1 MVQEC
6 FLKPSFFFKYTS
18 KCCRVPSLIPIASAP
33 PLFNSNIDSSDDNTL
48 IQVFLP
54 LLFQVSVPKLVPH
67 LPSNFNSRY
76 SFDIPQFFSWI
87 IMNGLFSLIVFSAPS
102 KTLRSNPSTSIFKIN
117 NLLLIFL
124 FLKGL

>member
-1 MVQEC
+1 MVQER

-18 KCCRVPSLIPIASAP
+18 KCCEVPSLIPIASAP

-87 IMNGLFSLIVFSAPS
+87 IMNGFIFVISSFDQPTSLV
-102 KTLRSNPSTSIFKIN
+102 LHSILVSRYPKFTIKYCSQ
-117 NLLLIFL
+117 F
-124 FLKGL
+124 